1 MTAERR
7 CAGLFLGVD
16 PYVLNACPDYGLD
29 AIVAVGAGTRDFGL
43 NSVPEWAE
51 TLLVDDQSCAESVLA
66 GLARNPDLR
75 ERVSFVQ
82 TTDERALVC
91 AAVVAKALGV
101 DGPDPDTM
109 LRFRDK
115 SIQKHTVREAG
126 IRVARAVVI
135 DDIHTVD
142 PSEVELFDRSVL
154 KPVAGAGT
162 SLTMVIDGHDDLV
175 AAVTKARSAATRQ
188 RTFILE
194 EFVSGSELTADGVVV
209 DGEVRFFALGEY
221 DQPCLAAVIAD
232 RCVQTRKLDP
242 ETDAEL
248 YARVAPTVRGSLRAL
263 GLLSGV
269 FHMELF
275 VEHSTGDVWFSEC
288 AARRGGGLTHEEV
301 AHKFSVSLGHAALAL
316 AAGLSPSL
324 DVSIRPGFVGA
335 AFLPM
340 RDGILLG
347 SPSAEDLLEQSAV
360 EYARV
365 ELPIGFHMQA
375 AIKDTIARVGQVLLR
390 ADTLEDLLT
399 STADVI
405 AWFDA
410 QMDVLPTA
418 LSPAELRDRQHQL
431 AFA

>member
-7 CAGLFLGVD
+7 RAGLFLGVD
-16 PYVLNACPDYGLD
+16 SYVLNACPGYDLD

-43 NSVPEWAE
+43 NPVPDWA
-51 TLLVDDQSCAESVLA
+51 TAVLVDDQSCAESVLA
-66 GLARNPDLR
+66 ALARRPDLR

-101 DGPDPDTM
+101 DGPDADTM

-135 DDIHTVD
+135 EDIHTVD

-162 SLTMVIDGHDDLV
+162 ALTMVIDGHDDLV
-175 AAVTKARSAATRQ
+175 AAIAKARATATRQ

-221 DQPCLAAVIAD
+221 DEPCLAGVIAN
-232 RCVQTRKLDP
+232 RCVDTRKLDP

-248 YARVAPTVRGSLRAL
+248 YARVAPTVRGSLGAL
-263 GLLSGV
+263 GLRNGV
-269 FHMELF
+269 FHLELF
-275 VEHSTGDVWFSEC
+275 LDDSTGDVWFSEC

-301 AHKFSVSLGHAALAL
+301 SHKFSISLGDAALAL
-316 AAGLSPSL
+316 AAGLPPDL
-324 DVSIRPGFVGA
+324 GVSIRPGFVGA

-347 SPSAEDLLEQSAV
+347 SPSAEDLLEQPNV

-375 AIKDTIARVGQVLLR
+375 AIEDTIARIGQVLVR

-399 STADVI
+399 SMADAI

-410 QMDVLPTA
+410 RLDVLPTT
-418 LSPAELRDRQHQL
+418 LSPAELRDRQHQI